1 MVYVPLDWQTAPYK
15 QYTVYMEVGM
25 IITCMTDYEITK
37 RIVEALKCYCFFELY
52 EIAFL
57 RNSSALFDVCP
68 FTIKN

>member
-1 MVYVPLDWQTAPYK
+1 MG
-15 QYTVYMEVGM
+15 VGM
-25 IITCMTDYEITK
+25 INFCVTDYEITK

-68 FTIKN
+68 IKIKK